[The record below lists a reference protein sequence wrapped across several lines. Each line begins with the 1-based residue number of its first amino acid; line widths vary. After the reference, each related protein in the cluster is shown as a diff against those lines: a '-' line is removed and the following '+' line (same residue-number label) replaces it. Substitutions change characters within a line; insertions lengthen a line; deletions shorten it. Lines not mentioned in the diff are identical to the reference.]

1 MTDSSTWSREQAN
14 RVRAFYDVY
23 TRGFSA
29 EAFQRLFTRDTRDA
43 YRYFSNAVDREALV
57 ALPWWKRP
65 AVFARGLFLA
75 LTMKMSPARRVLF
88 AVALA
93 AAVIGLLMLL
103 DGIHAL
109 WVPIDPIVLRFPL
122 PAPEWPRGT
131 AWLLLSIAGLTLL
144 VVLEVF
150 ERLSLKNDLEIAR
163 DIQQAM
169 LPRGLYASGG
179 LEAFGATRA
188 ANTVGGDFYDI
199 LPRPDGRVV
208 IAVGDVAG
216 KGSPA
221 ALLMAILLAM
231 LRTLLDEG
239 LDAEPLIDRLNV
251 QISRHAPSSRFITL
265 QFVNIDP
272 ATGDLV
278 AVNAGH
284 LPGLIRR
291 RNGGFER
298 LTEGGIALGMF
309 DNSRYTAQRARL
321 EPGDLLVL
329 YSDGITE
336 AEDPSGAPF
345 DEEGLVALIRAHG
358 DNPGLPEIGKAVIRA
373 VERHAQDV
381 RFADDLTI
389 LLARR
394 PEVRDW
400 GLGIGDSAAAHPDTE
415 DGVPPIPGTAAKQPG
430 PLIPNPQSRVPP
442 VDLVRGGPQPVE
454 GPAPEPGNRPAP
466 PGVQEP

>member
-1 MTDSSTWSREQAN
+1 MADNSTWSREQTS
-14 RVRAFYDVY
+14 RLRDFYNAY
-23 TRGFSA
+23 TRGASA
-29 EAFQRLFTRDTRDA
+29 EEFHRLFTRDTRDA
-43 YRYFSNAVDREALV
+43 YRYFSNAIDREALAV
-57 ALPWWKRP
+57 LPWWKRP
-65 AVFARGLFLA
+65 AIFARGLFLA

-93 AAVIGLLMLL
+93 AAVIGLVMML
-103 DGIHAL
+103 DGFHAI
-109 WVPIDPIVLRFPL
+109 WIPIDPLVLSFPL
-122 PAPEWPRGT
+122 PAPEWPTGT
-131 AWLLLSIAGLTLL
+131 AWLLLSILGLTFLI
-144 VVLEVF
+144 VLEVF

-169 LPRGLYASGG
+169 LPRGLYSSGG
-179 LEAFGATRA
+179 LDAFGATRA

-208 IAVGDVAG
+208 IALGDVAG

-239 LDAEPLIDRLNV
+239 LDAEPLINRLNV

-265 QFVNIDP
+265 QFVNLDP

-284 LPGLIRR
+284 LPALIRR
-291 RNGGFER
+291 RDGSFDR
-298 LTEGGIALGMF
+298 LSEGGIALGMF
-309 DNSRYTAQRARL
+309 DNSQYTAQRARL

-336 AEDPSGAPF
+336 AESPDGTPF
-345 DEEGLVALIRAHG
+345 DEEGLVSLISAHAG
-358 DNPGLPEIGKAVIRA
+358 NPSLVDIGKAVIRG
-373 VERHAQDV
+373 VEFHARDV
-381 RFADDLTI
+381 RFADDLTV

-394 PEVRDW
+394 TENRDSGVGIGDW
-400 GLGIGDSAAAHPDTE
+400 GLGTGDSAAGQPNVE
-415 DGVPPIPGTAAKQPG
+415 GGLPPIPGDVSRLTASEPAP
-430 PLIPNPQSRVPP
+430 S
-442 VDLVRGGPQPVE
+442 PQP
-454 GPAPEPGNRPAP
+454 PAPAEAS
-466 PGVQEP
+466 

>member
-1 MTDSSTWSREQAN
+1 MADNSTWTREQTS
-14 RVRAFYDVY
+14 RVRDFYNVY

-43 YRYFSNAVDREALV
+43 YRYFSNAIDRESLA

-65 AVFARGLFLA
+65 ALFARGLFMA
-75 LTMKMSPARRVLF
+75 ITMKMSPARRVLF
-88 AVALA
+88 ALALGA
-93 AAVIGLLMLL
+93 GVIGVLMLL
-103 DGIHAL
+103 EGFHTI
-109 WVPIDPIVLRFPL
+109 WIPIDPVFLRFPI

-131 AWLLLSIAGLTLL
+131 AWLLLSVVGLAFLI
-144 VVLEVF
+144 VLEVF

-169 LPRGLYASGG
+169 LPRGLYSSGG

-208 IAVGDVAG
+208 IALGDVAG

-239 LDAEPLIDRLNV
+239 LDAEPLVNRLNL
-251 QISRHAPSSRFITL
+251 QIWRHAPSSRFITL

-291 RNGGFER
+291 RTGEFEK
-298 LTEGGIALGMF
+298 LTDGGIALGMF
-309 DNSRYTAQRARL
+309 DSSTYASQRARL

-336 AEDPSGAPF
+336 AESPSGTPF
-345 DEEGLVALIRAHG
+345 DEEGLVSLIRAHG
-358 DNPGLPEIGKAVIRA
+358 DDPDLVAIGKAIIKA

-381 RFADDLTI
+381 RFADDLTV

-394 PEVRDW
+394 TEDRDS
-400 GLGIGDSAAAHPDTE
+400 GFGIRDSS
-415 DGVPPIPGTAAKQPG
+415 DGVPPIPNIAGTNPDGVTAEHPE
-430 PLIPNPQSRVPP
+430 PRTPNPESRTPA
-442 VDLVRGGPQPVE
+442 VE
-454 GPAPEPGNRPAP
+454 S
-466 PGVQEP
+466 